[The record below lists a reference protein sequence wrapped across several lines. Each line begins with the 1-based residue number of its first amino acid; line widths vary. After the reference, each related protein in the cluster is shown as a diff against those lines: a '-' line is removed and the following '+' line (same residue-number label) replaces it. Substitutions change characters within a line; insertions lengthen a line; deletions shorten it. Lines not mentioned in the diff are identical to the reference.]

1 MTGDEL
7 REKFLVFFEQKGH
20 LRVKSAPLIPHGDPT
35 LLLTSAGMV
44 QFKPY
49 FTGDAVPPSPRLA
62 SCQKCFRTTDIG
74 SVGNFKHLTF
84 FEMLG
89 NFSIGDYF
97 KKEAIAWAWEFVL
110 DWLKIPRE
118 KLWITIFLDD
128 DESFGYWQ
136 DVGVSAERIM
146 RCGEKDNFWGPAG
159 ETGPCGPC
167 SEIHYDFGEQFSC
180 GPDCSPSC
188 GCGRFLEIW
197 NLVFT
202 EYYQDAQKKRTPL
215 PRKNIDTGM
224 GLERTATV
232 IQGKRSFYDT
242 DLFAPIVQKVSQ
254 LTGLEYGENEKADR
268 AIRIVAEHGRA
279 VTFLIADGVIPSNE
293 GRGYVLRRILRRAAY
308 FGETLSHDKPFLTEV
323 AKEVTARM
331 GHIYPELVV
340 NRETILRV
348 MGAEVD
354 KFREAL
360 LVGKGILNQTIFQ
373 LREELVNYFPKF
385 ENAFQDA
392 VSLRDGI
399 KLPSRVRE
407 AVDLFLRDCQ
417 AWEHVLSVGDRDAVK
432 ETLGPIDEGLS
443 ALKRAVSNYN
453 ASSGPNALDN
463 LKKRLQ
469 EQFQQIKINVHSISK
484 KLSGYELFILHDTY
498 GFPVE
503 LTTEIAADNGLS
515 IDMEGF
521 EAEMEQQR
529 ERARAAHKFT
539 VRETISL
546 TETVSVV
553 IIPRSTDFVGYRKL
567 IHKSPVVVLLPEGK
581 WPEHSVDFVSEGQEV
596 GIILRETPFYA
607 EMGGQVGDEGEIRGK
622 KGRVEITNAI
632 KITKGQSDLIVH
644 LGKVV
649 EGTISINDIVEAE
662 VDKERRLD
670 IARNHTATHLLH
682 AALRQVLGSQ
692 VHQAGSLVAP
702 DRFRFDFTY
711 EAPVLKEE
719 LSQIQRIVN
728 ESIRQNLPVT
738 KKEMPYTQAVTEG
751 AIALFGEKYG
761 DVVRTVRVGQA
772 KSPLSFEVCGGTHL
786 ERTGDI
792 GFFQIVNEGSIGS
805 GMRRI
810 EAVTGRGA
818 EKLIEERASLLDKIA
833 QQLQVPAANIESKI
847 ASTLEELDSER
858 KRAVSLERQLSKE
871 TAESLLTQ
879 AESVKGVS
887 VLAVKVSASSMD
899 ALRHMGDVLREKL
912 GSGVIVL
919 AAAWDDKPNFLAVV
933 TPDLVSKG
941 LNAGDIVKKV
951 AQATGGSGG
960 GRPQLGQG
968 GGKDKDKLEEA
979 LKLVANLVAE
989 KV

>member
-7 REKFLVFFEQKGH
+7 REKYLMFFEQKGH
-20 LRVKSAPLIPHGDPT
+20 KRIESSPLIPHGDPT

-49 FTGDAVPPSPRLA
+49 FTGEAVPPSPRLA

-110 DWLKIPRE
+110 DWLKIPKE

-128 DESFGYWQ
+128 DESFGYWREI
-136 DVGVSAERIM
+136 GVSAERIV

-242 DLFAPIVQKVSQ
+242 DLFVPIVQKVSQ
-254 LTGLEYGENEKADR
+254 LTGQKYGENEKTDKAM
-268 AIRIVAEHGRA
+268 RIVAEHGRA
-279 VTFLIADGVIPSNE
+279 VTFLITDGVIPSNE
-293 GRGYVLRRILRRAAY
+293 GRGYVLRRILRRAAL
-308 FGETLSHDKPFLTEV
+308 FGRTLGLDKPFLGEV
-323 AKEVTARM
+323 AKEVISKM
-331 GHIYPELVV
+331 GHVYPELVK
-340 NRETILRV
+340 NREPVLKVIGTEETRFDETLST
-348 MGAEVD
+348 G
-354 KFREAL
+354 L
-360 LVGKGILNQTIFQ
+360 NLLNQIAEQAKGRADKKISGEEIF
-373 LREELVNYFPKF
+373 
-385 ENAFQDA
+385 
-392 VSLRDGI
+392 
-399 KLPSRVRE
+399 KL
-407 AVDLFLRDCQ
+407 
-417 AWEHVLSVGDRDAVK
+417 
-432 ETLGPIDEGLS
+432 
-443 ALKRAVSNYN
+443 Y
-453 ASSGPNALDN
+453 
-463 LKKRLQ
+463 
-469 EQFQQIKINVHSISK
+469 
-484 KLSGYELFILHDTY
+484 DTY
-498 GFPVE
+498 GFPAE
-503 LTTEIAADNGLS
+503 LTAEMAADNGLLV
-515 IDMEGF
+515 DLEGF

-529 ERARAAHKFT
+529 ERARAAHKFVLGEKAT
-539 VRETISL
+539 AVDYPSL
-546 TETVSVV
+546 GLPATE
-553 IIPRSTDFVGYRKL
+553 FVGYKRTRCKAKVL
-567 IHKSPVVVLLPEGK
+567 SLVVDGK
-581 WPEHSVDFVSEGQEV
+581 TQEAASEGQQVEV
-596 GIILRETPFYA
+596 VLDSTPFYA
-607 EMGGQVGDEGEIRGK
+607 EMGGQVTDTGEIAGK
-622 KGRVEITNAI
+622 QGKIAVGDVVWANGEI
-632 KITKGQSDLIVH
+632 IVH
-644 LGKVV
+644 RGKVV
-649 EGTISINDIVEAE
+649 DGAVFLGEKVSAE
-662 VDKERRLD
+662 VNQSRRLD

-682 AALRQVLGSQ
+682 AALRQVLGSH
-692 VHQAGSLVAP
+692 VHQAGSLVTP
-702 DRFRFDFTY
+702 DRFRFDFTC

-719 LSQIQRIVN
+719 LAQIQMIVN
-728 ESIRQNLPVT
+728 EGIRRNLPVT
-738 KKEMPYTQAVTEG
+738 KKEMPYTQAVSEG

-772 KSPLSFEVCGGTHL
+772 KAQISFEVCGGTHID
-786 ERTGDI
+786 RTGDI
-792 GFFQIVNEGSIGS
+792 GFFQIVGEGSIGS

-810 EAVTGRGA
+810 EAVTGKGV
-818 EKLIEERASLLDKIA
+818 EKLIEERFSTLEKIA
-833 QQLQVPAANIESKI
+833 HELQVPTADVESKV
-847 ASTLEELDSER
+847 ASVLEELSAER
-858 KRAVSLERQLSKE
+858 KRAVTLERQLSKE
-871 TAESLLTQ
+871 SADSLLSQ
-879 AESVKGVS
+879 VESVRGVP
-887 VLAVKVSASSMD
+887 VLAVSASVSNMD
-899 ALRHMGDVLREKL
+899 ALRHMGDVLREKI

-919 AAAWDDKPNFLAVV
+919 AAVWDDKPNFLAMV
-933 TPDLVSKG
+933 TPDLVAKG

-968 GGKDKDKLEEA
+968 GGKDKDKLEQA
-979 LKLVANLVAE
+979 LKLVAQLVGE

>member
-7 REKFLVFFEQKGH
+7 RKKYLIFFEQKGH
-20 LRVKSAPLIPHGDPT
+20 LVIPSSSLIPHGDPT

-49 FTGDAVPPSPRLA
+49 FTGEAVPPSPRLA

-128 DESFGYWQ
+128 DESFRYWQ
-136 DVGVSAERIM
+136 DVGVSAERII
-146 RCGEKDNFWGPAG
+146 RCGEEDNFWGPAG

-167 SEIHYDFGEQFSC
+167 SEIHYDFGEQYSC

-242 DLFAPIVQKVSQ
+242 DLFAPIMQKVSQ
-254 LTGLEYGENEKADR
+254 LTERKYGENEKADR

-293 GRGYVLRRILRRAAY
+293 GRGYVLRRILRRAALFGRTLGLAKPFLGEVAKEVVAGMGHVY
-308 FGETLSHDKPFLTEV
+308 PELVTRRDPVLKVIGTEEARFGETLSTGLN
-323 AKEVTARM
+323 
-331 GHIYPELVV
+331 L
-340 NRETILRV
+340 
-348 MGAEVD
+348 
-354 KFREAL
+354 
-360 LVGKGILNQTIFQ
+360 LNQLMGQAKTKADKKISGEEIF
-373 LREELVNYFPKF
+373 
-385 ENAFQDA
+385 
-392 VSLRDGI
+392 
-399 KLPSRVRE
+399 KL
-407 AVDLFLRDCQ
+407 
-417 AWEHVLSVGDRDAVK
+417 
-432 ETLGPIDEGLS
+432 
-443 ALKRAVSNYN
+443 Y
-453 ASSGPNALDN
+453 
-463 LKKRLQ
+463 
-469 EQFQQIKINVHSISK
+469 
-484 KLSGYELFILHDTY
+484 DTY
-498 GFPVE
+498 GFPSE
-503 LTTEIAADNGLS
+503 LTAEMAADSDLLV
-515 IDMEGF
+515 DLDGF
-521 EAEMEQQR
+521 EAEMERQR
-529 ERARAAHKFT
+529 ERARAAHKFVLGEKAT
-539 VRETISL
+539 AFDYASL
-546 TETVSVV
+546 TL
-553 IIPRSTDFVGYRKL
+553 PRTEFVGYKRTSCKAKVL
-567 IHKSPVVVLLPEGK
+567 SLVVEGKPQEAASEGEQVEVVL
-581 WPEHSVDFVSEGQEV
+581 DT
-596 GIILRETPFYA
+596 TPFYA
-607 EMGGQVGDEGEIRGK
+607 EMGGQVADTGEIIGKQGKLAVSDTVWANGEIIVHRGK
-622 KGRVEITNAI
+622 VADGAI
-632 KITKGQSDLIVH
+632 F
-644 LGKVV
+644 LGEKV
-649 EGTISINDIVEAE
+649 TAE
-662 VDKERRLD
+662 VARSRHLD

-702 DRFRFDFTY
+702 ERFRFDFTY

-719 LSQIQRIVN
+719 LRQIQRIVN
-728 ESIRQNLPVT
+728 ENIRENLSVT
-738 KKEMPYTQAVTEG
+738 KKEMPHSQAVAEG

-761 DVVRTVRVGQA
+761 DIVRTVKVGSA
-772 KSPLSFEVCGGTHL
+772 KSPISFEVCGGTHVD
-786 ERTGDI
+786 RTGDL
-792 GFFQIVNEGSIGS
+792 GLFQVISEGSIGS

-810 EAVTGRGA
+810 EAVTGREA
-818 EKLIEERASLLDKIA
+818 EKLIEERASMLDKIA
-833 QQLQVPAANIESKI
+833 RRLQVPAADVEGKLSGV
-847 ASTLEELDSER
+847 LEELDSER
-858 KRAVSLERQLSKE
+858 KRAVVLERQLSKE

-879 AESVKGVS
+879 AETIKGVS
-887 VLAVKVSASSMD
+887 VLVAKTSVSNMD

-919 AAAWDDKPNFLAVV
+919 AAVWDDKPSFLAMV
-933 TPDLVSKG
+933 TPDLVSRG

-968 GGKDKDKLEEA
+968 GGKDKDKLEQA
-979 LKLVANLVAE
+979 LKLVAKLVEE

>member
-7 REKFLVFFEQKGH
+7 RKKYLVFFEQKGH
-20 LRVKSAPLIPHGDPT
+20 LVIPSSSLIPHGDPT

-49 FTGDAVPPSPRLA
+49 FTGEAVPPSPRLA

-97 KKEAIAWAWEFVL
+97 KKEAIAWAWEFVS
-110 DWLKIPRE
+110 DWLKIPQE

-128 DESFGYWQ
+128 DESFRYWQ
-136 DVGVSAERIM
+136 DVGVSAERII
-146 RCGEKDNFWGPAG
+146 RCDEKDNFWGPAG

-167 SEIHYDFGEQFSC
+167 SEIHYDFGEQYSC

-232 IQGKRSFYDT
+232 IQGKRFFYDT
-242 DLFAPIVQKVSQ
+242 DLFVPIVQKVSQ
-254 LTGLEYGENEKADR
+254 LTGRKYGENEKADR
-268 AIRIVAEHGRA
+268 AIRIIAEHGRA

-293 GRGYVLRRILRRAAY
+293 GRGYVLRRILRRAAL
-308 FGETLSHDKPFLTEV
+308 FGRTLGLDKPFLAEV
-323 AKEVTARM
+323 AKEVNAGM
-331 GHIYPELVV
+331 GHIYPELMKRHEAVLKVV
-340 NRETILRV
+340 DTEEARFGETLST
-348 MGAEVD
+348 G
-354 KFREAL
+354 L
-360 LVGKGILNQTIFQ
+360 NLLNQIMEQVQAKADRKISGEEIF
-373 LREELVNYFPKF
+373 
-385 ENAFQDA
+385 
-392 VSLRDGI
+392 
-399 KLPSRVRE
+399 KL
-407 AVDLFLRDCQ
+407 
-417 AWEHVLSVGDRDAVK
+417 
-432 ETLGPIDEGLS
+432 
-443 ALKRAVSNYN
+443 Y
-453 ASSGPNALDN
+453 
-463 LKKRLQ
+463 
-469 EQFQQIKINVHSISK
+469 
-484 KLSGYELFILHDTY
+484 DTY
-498 GFPVE
+498 GFPAE
-503 LTTEIAADNGLS
+503 LTAEMAADNGLS
-515 IDMEGF
+515 VDLEGF

-529 ERARAAHKFT
+529 ERARAAHKFVLGEKAT
-539 VRETISL
+539 AFDYASL
-546 TETVSVV
+546 SLPSTE
-553 IIPRSTDFVGYRKL
+553 FVGYKRTSCKAKVL
-567 IHKSPVVVLLPEGK
+567 SLVVDGKPQEAASEGEQVEVVL
-581 WPEHSVDFVSEGQEV
+581 DT
-596 GIILRETPFYA
+596 TPFYA
-607 EMGGQVGDEGEIRGK
+607 EMGGQVADTGEIVGKQGKIAVSDTVWANGEIIVHRGK
-622 KGRVEITNAI
+622 VADGAVFLGERVT
-632 KITKGQSDLIVH
+632 
-644 LGKVV
+644 
-649 EGTISINDIVEAE
+649 AE
-662 VDKERRLD
+662 VENARRLD

-692 VHQAGSLVAP
+692 VHQAGSLVTP

-719 LSQIQRIVN
+719 LGQIQRIVN
-728 ESIRQNLPVT
+728 ENIRQNLSVT
-738 KKEMPYTQAVTEG
+738 KREMPHSQAVAEG

-761 DVVRTVRVGQA
+761 DVVRTVKVGSA
-772 KSPLSFEVCGGTHL
+772 KAQISFEVCGGTHVD
-786 ERTGDI
+786 RTGDI
-792 GFFQIVNEGSIGS
+792 GIFQIVSEGSIGS

-810 EAVTGRGA
+810 EAVTGREA
-818 EKLIEERASLLDKIA
+818 EKLIEERASMLDKIA
-833 QQLQVPAANIESKI
+833 RRLQVPAADVEGKLS
-847 ASTLEELDSER
+847 SVLEELDLER
-858 KRAVSLERQLSKE
+858 KRAVVLERQLSKE

-879 AESVKGVS
+879 AETVKGVS
-887 VLAVKVSASSMD
+887 VLVAKTSVSNMD

-919 AAAWDDKPNFLAVV
+919 AAVWDDKPSFLAMV
-933 TPDLVSKG
+933 TPDLVSRG

-968 GGKDKDKLEEA
+968 GGKDKDKLEQA
-979 LKLVANLVAE
+979 LKLVVTLVEE

>member
-1 MTGDEL
+1 
-7 REKFLVFFEQKGH
+7 
-20 LRVKSAPLIPHGDPT
+20 
-35 LLLTSAGMV
+35 MV

-49 FTGDAVPPSPRLA
+49 FTGEAVPPSPRLA

-128 DESFGYWQ
+128 DESFGYWR
-136 DVGVSAERIM
+136 DIGVSAERIM

-242 DLFAPIVQKVSQ
+242 DLFAPIIKRVSE
-254 LTGLEYGENEKADR
+254 LTNRKYGEDEKADR
-268 AIRIVAEHGRA
+268 AMRIVVEHGRA

-293 GRGYVLRRILRRAAY
+293 GRGYVLRRILRRAAL
-308 FGETLSHDKPFLTEV
+308 FGRTLGLDKPFLGEV
-323 AKEVTARM
+323 AKEVNVRM
-331 GHIYPELVV
+331 GHIYPELLK
-340 NRETILRV
+340 NRDSVLKVIGTEETRFSETLST
-348 MGAEVD
+348 G
-354 KFREAL
+354 L
-360 LVGKGILNQTIFQ
+360 SLLNQLVEQAKGKADKKISSDNIF
-373 LREELVNYFPKF
+373 
-385 ENAFQDA
+385 
-392 VSLRDGI
+392 
-399 KLPSRVRE
+399 KL
-407 AVDLFLRDCQ
+407 
-417 AWEHVLSVGDRDAVK
+417 
-432 ETLGPIDEGLS
+432 
-443 ALKRAVSNYN
+443 Y
-453 ASSGPNALDN
+453 
-463 LKKRLQ
+463 
-469 EQFQQIKINVHSISK
+469 
-484 KLSGYELFILHDTY
+484 DTY
-498 GFPVE
+498 GFPAE
-503 LTTEIAADNGLS
+503 LTAEMAADNGLS
-515 IDMEGF
+515 VDLEGF
-521 EAEMEQQR
+521 KAEMERQR
-529 ERARAAHKFT
+529 ERARAAHKFVLGEKAT
-539 VRETISL
+539 TFNYASKSL
-546 TETVSVV
+546 PSTE
-553 IIPRSTDFVGYRKL
+553 FVGYKRTSCKARVL
-567 IHKSPVVVLLPEGK
+567 SIVVDGKPQEAASEGEHVEVVL
-581 WPEHSVDFVSEGQEV
+581 DC
-596 GIILRETPFYA
+596 TPFYA
-607 EMGGQVGDEGEIRGK
+607 EMGGQVADTGEITGK
-622 KGRVEITNAI
+622 QGKLAV
-632 KITKGQSDLIVH
+632 SDTVWVNGETIVH
-644 LGKVV
+644 RGKVV
-649 EGTISINDIVEAE
+649 DGAVFLGEKVSAE
-662 VDKERRLD
+662 VDMSRRLD

-682 AALRQVLGSQ
+682 AALRQVLGSH
-692 VHQAGSLVAP
+692 VHQSGSLVAP
-702 DRFRFDFTY
+702 DRFRFDFTF

-719 LSQIQRIVN
+719 LAEIQRIVN
-728 ESIRQNLPVT
+728 EGIRRNLPVT
-738 KKEMPYTQAVTEG
+738 KKEMPYAQAVAEG

-772 KSPLSFEVCGGTHL
+772 KSPLSFEVCGGTHVD
-786 ERTGDI
+786 RTGDI
-792 GFFQIVNEGSIGS
+792 SFFQIVSEGSIGS

-818 EKLIEERASLLDKIA
+818 EKLIEERASALEKIA

-899 ALRHMGDVLREKL
+899 ALRHTGDVLRDKL
-912 GSGVIVL
+912 TSAVVVL
-919 AAAWDDKPNFLAVV
+919 AAVWDDKPNFLAVV

-968 GGKDKDKLEEA
+968 GGKDKDKLEQA
-979 LKLVANLVAE
+979 LKMVARLVEE

>member
-7 REKFLVFFEQKGH
+7 RKKYLIFFEQKGH
-20 LRVKSAPLIPHGDPT
+20 KVIPSSSLIPHGDPT

-49 FTGDAVPPSPRLA
+49 FTGEAVPPSPRLA

-128 DESFGYWQ
+128 DESFRYWQ
-136 DVGVSAERIM
+136 DVGVSAERII
-146 RCGEKDNFWGPAG
+146 RCDEKDNFWGPAG

-167 SEIHYDFGEQFSC
+167 SEIHYDFGEQYSC

-232 IQGKRSFYDT
+232 IQGKRFFYDT
-242 DLFAPIVQKVSQ
+242 DLFVPIVQKVSQ
-254 LTGLEYGENEKADR
+254 LTGRKYGENEKADR
-268 AIRIVAEHGRA
+268 AIRIIAEHGRA

-293 GRGYVLRRILRRAAY
+293 GRGYVLRRILRRAAL
-308 FGETLSHDKPFLTEV
+308 FGRTLGLDKPFLAEV
-323 AKEVTARM
+323 AKEVNAGM
-331 GHIYPELVV
+331 GHIYPELMKRHEAVLKVV
-340 NRETILRV
+340 DTEEARFGETLST
-348 MGAEVD
+348 G
-354 KFREAL
+354 L
-360 LVGKGILNQTIFQ
+360 NLLNQIMEQVQAKADRKISGEEIF
-373 LREELVNYFPKF
+373 
-385 ENAFQDA
+385 
-392 VSLRDGI
+392 
-399 KLPSRVRE
+399 KL
-407 AVDLFLRDCQ
+407 
-417 AWEHVLSVGDRDAVK
+417 
-432 ETLGPIDEGLS
+432 
-443 ALKRAVSNYN
+443 Y
-453 ASSGPNALDN
+453 
-463 LKKRLQ
+463 
-469 EQFQQIKINVHSISK
+469 
-484 KLSGYELFILHDTY
+484 DTY
-498 GFPVE
+498 GFPAE
-503 LTTEIAADNGLS
+503 LTAEMAADNGLS
-515 IDMEGF
+515 VDLEGF

-529 ERARAAHKFT
+529 ERARAAHKFVLGEKAT
-539 VRETISL
+539 AFDYASL
-546 TETVSVV
+546 SLPSTE
-553 IIPRSTDFVGYRKL
+553 FVGYKRTSCKAKVL
-567 IHKSPVVVLLPEGK
+567 SLVVDGKPQEAASEGEQVEVVL
-581 WPEHSVDFVSEGQEV
+581 DT
-596 GIILRETPFYA
+596 TPFYA
-607 EMGGQVGDEGEIRGK
+607 EMGGQVADTGEIVGKQGKIAVSDTVWANGEIIVHRGK
-622 KGRVEITNAI
+622 VADGAVFLGERVT
-632 KITKGQSDLIVH
+632 
-644 LGKVV
+644 
-649 EGTISINDIVEAE
+649 AE
-662 VDKERRLD
+662 VENARRLD

-692 VHQAGSLVAP
+692 VHQAGSLVTP

-719 LSQIQRIVN
+719 LGQIQRIVN
-728 ESIRQNLPVT
+728 ENIRQNLSVT
-738 KKEMPYTQAVTEG
+738 KREMPHSQAVAEG

-761 DVVRTVRVGQA
+761 DVVRTVKVGSA
-772 KSPLSFEVCGGTHL
+772 KAQISFEVCGGTHVD
-786 ERTGDI
+786 RTGDI
-792 GFFQIVNEGSIGS
+792 GIFQIVSEGSIGS

-810 EAVTGRGA
+810 EAVTGREA
-818 EKLIEERASLLDKIA
+818 EKLIEERASMLDKIA
-833 QQLQVPAANIESKI
+833 RRLQVPAADVEGKLS
-847 ASTLEELDSER
+847 SVLEELDLER
-858 KRAVSLERQLSKE
+858 KRAVVLERQLSKE

-879 AESVKGVS
+879 AETVKGVS
-887 VLAVKVSASSMD
+887 VLVAKTSVSNMD

-919 AAAWDDKPNFLAVV
+919 AAVWDDKPSFLAMV
-933 TPDLVSKG
+933 TPDLVSRG

-968 GGKDKDKLEEA
+968 GGKDKDKLEQA
-979 LKLVANLVAE
+979 LKLVVTLVEE

>member
-7 REKFLVFFEQKGH
+7 RKKYLIFFEQKGH
-20 LRVKSAPLIPHGDPT
+20 MVIPSSSLIPHGDPT

-49 FTGDAVPPSPRLA
+49 FTGEAAPPSPRLA

-97 KKEAIAWAWEFVL
+97 KKEAIAWAWEFVS
-110 DWLKIPRE
+110 DWLKIPKD

-128 DESFGYWQ
+128 DESFRYWQ

-167 SEIHYDFGEQFSC
+167 SEIHYDFGEQYSC

-202 EYYQDAQKKRTPL
+202 EYYQDAQKKRTSL

-224 GLERTATV
+224 GLERTAAV
-232 IQGKRSFYDT
+232 IQCKRSFYDT
-242 DLFAPIVQKVSQ
+242 DLFAPLMQKVSQ
-254 LTGLEYGENEKADR
+254 LTQRKYGENEKADR
-268 AIRIVAEHGRA
+268 AIRIIAEHGRA

-293 GRGYVLRRILRRAAY
+293 GRGYVLRRILRRAALFGRTLGLDKPFLGEVAKEIVTMMGHVY
-308 FGETLSHDKPFLTEV
+308 PELVKRRDPVLKVIDTEEARFGETLSTGLN
-323 AKEVTARM
+323 
-331 GHIYPELVV
+331 L
-340 NRETILRV
+340 
-348 MGAEVD
+348 
-354 KFREAL
+354 
-360 LVGKGILNQTIFQ
+360 LNQIMEQAKAKADKKISGEEIF
-373 LREELVNYFPKF
+373 
-385 ENAFQDA
+385 
-392 VSLRDGI
+392 
-399 KLPSRVRE
+399 KL
-407 AVDLFLRDCQ
+407 
-417 AWEHVLSVGDRDAVK
+417 
-432 ETLGPIDEGLS
+432 
-443 ALKRAVSNYN
+443 Y
-453 ASSGPNALDN
+453 
-463 LKKRLQ
+463 
-469 EQFQQIKINVHSISK
+469 
-484 KLSGYELFILHDTY
+484 DTY
-498 GFPVE
+498 GFPSE
-503 LTTEIAADNGLS
+503 LTAEMAADSGLS
-515 IDMEGF
+515 VDLEGF

-529 ERARAAHKFT
+529 ERARAVHKFT
-539 VRETISL
+539 AEVTIKAKIGVPS
-546 TETVSVV
+546 TF
-553 IIPRSTDFVGYRKL
+553 IPRSTDFVGYETLKC
-567 IHKSPVVVLLPEGK
+567 KSSVVVLLPGGK
-581 WPEHSVDFVSEGQEV
+581 WPESDVSSVSEGQEV
-596 GIILRETPFYA
+596 GVILRGTSFYA
-607 EMGGQVGDEGEIRGK
+607 EMGGQVGDRGEIRGK
-622 KGRVEITNAI
+622 KGRFEVTNTVR
-632 KITKGQSDLIVH
+632 ITKDESELIVH

-649 EGTISINDIVEAE
+649 AGTISVDEVVEAK

-670 IARNHTATHLLH
+670 IERNHTATHLLH
-682 AALRQVLGSQ
+682 AALRQVLGRDSD
-692 VHQAGSLVAP
+692 VHQSGSLVTP

-719 LSQIQRIVN
+719 LVQIQRIVN
-728 ESIRQNLPVT
+728 ENIRRNLLVT
-738 KKEMPYTQAVTEG
+738 KREMPYTQAVAEG

-761 DVVRTVRVGQA
+761 DVVRTVRMGSA
-772 KSPLSFEVCGGTHL
+772 KSPVSFEVCGGTHVD
-786 ERTGDI
+786 RTGDI
-792 GFFQIVNEGSIGS
+792 GLFQVISEGSIGS

-810 EAVTGRGA
+810 EAVTGREA
-818 EKLIEERASLLDKIA
+818 EKLIEERASMLDKIA
-833 QQLQVPAANIESKI
+833 RRLQVPAADVEGKLSGV
-847 ASTLEELDSER
+847 LEELDSER
-858 KRAVSLERQLSKE
+858 KRAVVLERQLSRE

-879 AESVKGVS
+879 AETVKGVS
-887 VLAVKVSASSMD
+887 VLVAKTSVSNMD

-919 AAAWDDKPNFLAVV
+919 AAVWDDKPSFLAMV
-933 TPDLVSKG
+933 TPDLVSWG

-968 GGKDKDKLEEA
+968 GGRDKDKLDEA
-979 LKLVANLVAE
+979 LKLVARLVEE

>member
-7 REKFLVFFEQKGH
+7 RKQFLIFFEQKGH
-20 LRVKSAPLIPHGDPT
+20 LVIPSSSLIPHGDPT

-110 DWLKIPRE
+110 DWLKIPKQ

-128 DESFGYWQ
+128 DESFRYWQ
-136 DVGVSAERIM
+136 NVGVSAERII

-254 LTGLEYGENEKADR
+254 LTGRKYGENEKADR
-268 AIRIVAEHGRA
+268 AMRIVAEHGRA

-293 GRGYVLRRILRRAAY
+293 GRGYVLRRILRRASL
-308 FGETLSHDKPFLTEV
+308 FGRTLGLDKPFLGEV
-323 AKEVTARM
+323 AQEVNARM
-331 GHIYPELVV
+331 GHIYPELLK
-340 NRETILRV
+340 NRDTVLKVIGTEETRFGETLTT
-348 MGAEVD
+348 G
-354 KFREAL
+354 L
-360 LVGKGILNQTIFQ
+360 SLLNQLVEQAKAKPDKKISGEDIF
-373 LREELVNYFPKF
+373 
-385 ENAFQDA
+385 
-392 VSLRDGI
+392 
-399 KLPSRVRE
+399 KL
-407 AVDLFLRDCQ
+407 
-417 AWEHVLSVGDRDAVK
+417 
-432 ETLGPIDEGLS
+432 
-443 ALKRAVSNYN
+443 Y
-453 ASSGPNALDN
+453 
-463 LKKRLQ
+463 
-469 EQFQQIKINVHSISK
+469 
-484 KLSGYELFILHDTY
+484 DTY
-498 GFPVE
+498 GFPAE
-503 LTTEIAADNGLS
+503 LTAEMAVDNGLS
-515 IDMEGF
+515 VDQEGF

-529 ERARAAHKFT
+529 ERARATHKFVLGEKAT
-539 VRETISL
+539 TFDYASL
-546 TETVSVV
+546 SLPGTQ
-553 IIPRSTDFVGYRKL
+553 FVGYKRTSCKARIL
-567 IHKSPVVVLLPEGK
+567 SIVVDGKQQEAASEGEQAEVVL
-581 WPEHSVDFVSEGQEV
+581 DC
-596 GIILRETPFYA
+596 TPFYA
-607 EMGGQVGDEGEIRGK
+607 EMGGQVADTGEITGK
-622 KGRVEITNAI
+622 QGKLAV
-632 KITKGQSDLIVH
+632 SDTVWANGETIVH
-644 LGKVV
+644 RGKVV
-649 EGTISINDIVEAE
+649 EGALFLGEKVTVE
-662 VDKERRLD
+662 VDRSRRLD

-682 AALRQVLGSQ
+682 SALRQVLGSQ

-728 ESIRQNLPVT
+728 ENIRQNLLVT
-738 KKEMPYTQAVTEG
+738 KKEMPYTQAVAEG

-761 DVVRTVRVGQA
+761 DVVRTVKIGSA
-772 KSPLSFEVCGGTHL
+772 KSHVSFEVCGGTHL
-786 ERTGDI
+786 DRTGDI
-792 GFFQIVNEGSIGS
+792 GFFQIVSEGSIGS

-818 EKLIEERASLLDKIA
+818 EKLIEERASTLEKIA
-833 QQLQVPAANIESKI
+833 QQLQVPAANIESKV

-858 KRAVSLERQLSKE
+858 KRAVALERQLSKE

-899 ALRHMGDVLREKL
+899 ALRHTGDVLREKL

-979 LKLVANLVAE
+979 LKLVSRLVAE

>member
-7 REKFLVFFEQKGH
+7 RKKYLNFFEQKEH
-20 LRVKSAPLIPHGDPT
+20 KVIPSSSLIPHGDPT

-49 FTGDAVPPSPRLA
+49 FTGEAAPPSPRLA

-97 KKEAIAWAWEFVL
+97 KKEAIAWAWEFVS
-110 DWLKIPRE
+110 DWLKIPKD

-128 DESFGYWQ
+128 DESFRYWQ

-167 SEIHYDFGEQFSC
+167 SEIHYDFGEQYSC

-202 EYYQDAQKKRTPL
+202 EYYQDAQKKRTSL

-224 GLERTATV
+224 GLERTAAV
-232 IQGKRSFYDT
+232 IQCKRSFYDT
-242 DLFAPIVQKVSQ
+242 DLFAPLMQKVSQ
-254 LTGLEYGENEKADR
+254 LTQRKYGENEKADR
-268 AIRIVAEHGRA
+268 AIRIIAEHGRA

-293 GRGYVLRRILRRAAY
+293 GRGYVLRRILRRAALFGRTLGLDKPFLGEVAKEIVTMMGHVY
-308 FGETLSHDKPFLTEV
+308 PELVKRRDPVLKVIDTEEARFGETLSTGLN
-323 AKEVTARM
+323 
-331 GHIYPELVV
+331 L
-340 NRETILRV
+340 
-348 MGAEVD
+348 
-354 KFREAL
+354 
-360 LVGKGILNQTIFQ
+360 LNQIMEQAKAKADKKISGEEIF
-373 LREELVNYFPKF
+373 
-385 ENAFQDA
+385 
-392 VSLRDGI
+392 
-399 KLPSRVRE
+399 KL
-407 AVDLFLRDCQ
+407 
-417 AWEHVLSVGDRDAVK
+417 
-432 ETLGPIDEGLS
+432 
-443 ALKRAVSNYN
+443 Y
-453 ASSGPNALDN
+453 
-463 LKKRLQ
+463 
-469 EQFQQIKINVHSISK
+469 
-484 KLSGYELFILHDTY
+484 DTY
-498 GFPVE
+498 GFPSE
-503 LTTEIAADNGLS
+503 LTAEMAADSGLS
-515 IDMEGF
+515 VDLEGF

-529 ERARAAHKFT
+529 ERARAVHKFT
-539 VRETISL
+539 AEVTIKAKIGVPS
-546 TETVSVV
+546 TF
-553 IIPRSTDFVGYRKL
+553 IPRSTDFVGYETLKC
-567 IHKSPVVVLLPEGK
+567 KSSVVVLLPGGK
-581 WPEHSVDFVSEGQEV
+581 WPESDVSSVSEGQEV
-596 GIILRETPFYA
+596 GVILRGTSFYA
-607 EMGGQVGDEGEIRGK
+607 EMGGQVGDRGEIRGK
-622 KGRVEITNAI
+622 KGRFEVTNTVR
-632 KITKGQSDLIVH
+632 ITKDESELIVH

-649 EGTISINDIVEAE
+649 AGTISVDEVVEAK

-670 IARNHTATHLLH
+670 IERNHTATHLLH
-682 AALRQVLGSQ
+682 AALRQVLGRDSD
-692 VHQAGSLVAP
+692 VHQSGSLVTP

-719 LSQIQRIVN
+719 LVQIQRIVN
-728 ESIRQNLPVT
+728 ENIRRNLLVT
-738 KKEMPYTQAVTEG
+738 KREMPYTQAVAEG

-761 DVVRTVRVGQA
+761 DVVRTVRMGSA
-772 KSPLSFEVCGGTHL
+772 KSPVSFEVCGGTHVD
-786 ERTGDI
+786 RTGDI
-792 GFFQIVNEGSIGS
+792 GLFQVISEGSIGS

-810 EAVTGRGA
+810 EAVTGREA
-818 EKLIEERASLLDKIA
+818 EKLIEERASMLDKIA
-833 QQLQVPAANIESKI
+833 RRLQVPAADVEGKLSGV
-847 ASTLEELDSER
+847 LEELDSER
-858 KRAVSLERQLSKE
+858 KRAVVLERQLSRE

-879 AESVKGVS
+879 AETVKGVS
-887 VLAVKVSASSMD
+887 VLVAKTSVSNMD

-919 AAAWDDKPNFLAVV
+919 AAVWDDKPSFLAMV
-933 TPDLVSKG
+933 TPDLVSWG

-968 GGKDKDKLEEA
+968 GGRDKDKLDEA
-979 LKLVANLVAE
+979 LKLVARLVEE

>member
-7 REKFLVFFEQKGH
+7 RKQYLIFFEQKGH
-20 LRVKSAPLIPHGDPT
+20 MVIPSSSLIPHGDPT

-49 FTGDAVPPSPRLA
+49 FTGEAVPPSPRLA

-110 DWLKIPRE
+110 DWLKIPKER
-118 KLWITIFLDD
+118 LWITIFLDD
-128 DESFGYWQ
+128 DESFRYWR
-136 DVGVSAERIM
+136 DIDVSAERII

-167 SEIHYDFGEQFSC
+167 SEIHYDFGEQYSC

-242 DLFAPIVQKVSQ
+242 DLFAPLMRKVSQ
-254 LTGLEYGENEKADR
+254 LTQRKYGENEKADR

-293 GRGYVLRRILRRAAY
+293 GRGYVLRRILRRAALFGRTLGLDKPFLGEVAKEVVAGMGHVY
-308 FGETLSHDKPFLTEV
+308 PELVTRRDPVLKVIGTEEARFGETLSTGLN
-323 AKEVTARM
+323 
-331 GHIYPELVV
+331 L
-340 NRETILRV
+340 
-348 MGAEVD
+348 
-354 KFREAL
+354 
-360 LVGKGILNQTIFQ
+360 LNQLMGQAKTKADKKISGEEIF
-373 LREELVNYFPKF
+373 
-385 ENAFQDA
+385 
-392 VSLRDGI
+392 
-399 KLPSRVRE
+399 KL
-407 AVDLFLRDCQ
+407 
-417 AWEHVLSVGDRDAVK
+417 
-432 ETLGPIDEGLS
+432 
-443 ALKRAVSNYN
+443 Y
-453 ASSGPNALDN
+453 
-463 LKKRLQ
+463 
-469 EQFQQIKINVHSISK
+469 
-484 KLSGYELFILHDTY
+484 DTY
-498 GFPVE
+498 GFPSE
-503 LTTEIAADNGLS
+503 LTAEMAADSDLLV
-515 IDMEGF
+515 DLDGF
-521 EAEMEQQR
+521 EAEMERQR
-529 ERARAAHKFT
+529 ERARAAHKFVLGEKAT
-539 VRETISL
+539 AFDYASL
-546 TETVSVV
+546 ALPRTE
-553 IIPRSTDFVGYRKL
+553 FVGYKRTSCKAKVL
-567 IHKSPVVVLLPEGK
+567 SLVVEGKPQEAASEGEQVEVVL
-581 WPEHSVDFVSEGQEV
+581 DM
-596 GIILRETPFYA
+596 TPFYA
-607 EMGGQVGDEGEIRGK
+607 EMGGQVADTGEIIGKQGKLAVSDTVWANGEIIVHRGK
-622 KGRVEITNAI
+622 VADGAI
-632 KITKGQSDLIVH
+632 F
-644 LGKVV
+644 LGEKV
-649 EGTISINDIVEAE
+649 TAE
-662 VDKERRLD
+662 VARSRHLD

-702 DRFRFDFTY
+702 ERFRFDFTY

-728 ESIRQNLPVT
+728 EGIRQNLPVT
-738 KKEMPYTQAVTEG
+738 KKEMPHSQAVAEG

-761 DVVRTVRVGQA
+761 DIVRTVKVGSA
-772 KSPLSFEVCGGTHL
+772 KAPISFEVCGGTHVD
-786 ERTGDI
+786 RTGDL
-792 GFFQIVNEGSIGS
+792 GLFQVISEGSIGS

-810 EAVTGRGA
+810 EAVTGREA
-818 EKLIEERASLLDKIA
+818 EKLIEERASMLDKIA
-833 QQLQVPAANIESKI
+833 RRLQVPAADVEGKLSGV
-847 ASTLEELDSER
+847 LEELDSER
-858 KRAVSLERQLSKE
+858 KRAVVLERQLSKE

-887 VLAVKVSASSMD
+887 VLVAKTLVSNMD

-919 AAAWDDKPNFLAVV
+919 AAVWDDKPSFLAMV
-933 TPDLVSKG
+933 TPDLVSRG

-968 GGKDKDKLEEA
+968 GGKDKDKLEQA
-979 LKLVANLVAE
+979 LKLVAKLVEE

>member
-7 REKFLVFFEQKGH
+7 RKKYLIFFEQKGH
-20 LRVKSAPLIPHGDPT
+20 LVIPSSSLIPHGDPT

-49 FTGDAVPPSPRLA
+49 FTGEATPPSPRLA

-110 DWLKIPRE
+110 DWLKIPKE

-128 DESFGYWQ
+128 DESCRYWQ
-136 DVGVSAERIM
+136 NVGVNAERII
-146 RCGEKDNFWGPAG
+146 RCGEEDNFWGPAG

-167 SEIHYDFGEQFSC
+167 SEIHYDFGEQYSC

-242 DLFAPIVQKVSQ
+242 DLFAPIMQKVSQ
-254 LTGLEYGENEKADR
+254 LTERKYGENEKADR

-293 GRGYVLRRILRRAAY
+293 GRGYVLRRILRRAALFGRTLGLDKPFLGEVAKEVIAGMGHVY
-308 FGETLSHDKPFLTEV
+308 PELVTRRDPVLKVIGMEEARFGETLSTGLN
-323 AKEVTARM
+323 
-331 GHIYPELVV
+331 L
-340 NRETILRV
+340 
-348 MGAEVD
+348 
-354 KFREAL
+354 
-360 LVGKGILNQTIFQ
+360 LNQLMGQAKAKADKKISGEEIF
-373 LREELVNYFPKF
+373 
-385 ENAFQDA
+385 
-392 VSLRDGI
+392 
-399 KLPSRVRE
+399 KL
-407 AVDLFLRDCQ
+407 
-417 AWEHVLSVGDRDAVK
+417 
-432 ETLGPIDEGLS
+432 
-443 ALKRAVSNYN
+443 Y
-453 ASSGPNALDN
+453 
-463 LKKRLQ
+463 
-469 EQFQQIKINVHSISK
+469 
-484 KLSGYELFILHDTY
+484 DTY
-498 GFPVE
+498 GFPAE
-503 LTTEIAADNGLS
+503 LTAEMAADNGLS
-515 IDMEGF
+515 VDLEGF
-521 EAEMEQQR
+521 EAEMERQR
-529 ERARAAHKFT
+529 KRAREKHKFT
-539 VRETISL
+539 DAGARFSL
-546 TETVSVV
+546 VD
-553 IIPRSTDFVGYRKL
+553 IPPSTGFVGYKSL
-567 IHKSPVVVLLPEGK
+567 KHKSSVVFLIPGGK
-581 WPEHSVDFVSEGQEV
+581 WSGSTLISVSGGQDV
-596 GIILRETPFYA
+596 GIILRETPFFA
-607 EMGGQVGDEGEIRGK
+607 EMGGQVGDTGEIRGR
-622 KGRVEITNAI
+622 KGRVEVTSTF
-632 KITKGQSDLIVH
+632 KITQRDSDLVVH
-644 LGKVV
+644 FGKVV
-649 EGTISINDIVEAE
+649 EGTISLNDIVEAK

-670 IARNHTATHLLH
+670 IARNHTTTHLLH

-702 DRFRFDFTY
+702 ERFRFDFTY

-728 ESIRQNLPVT
+728 ENIRQNLSVT
-738 KKEMPYTQAVTEG
+738 KKEMPHSQAVAEG

-761 DVVRTVRVGQA
+761 DVVRTVKVGSA
-772 KSPLSFEVCGGTHL
+772 KAPISFEVCGGTHVD
-786 ERTGDI
+786 RTGDL
-792 GFFQIVNEGSIGS
+792 GLFQVISEGSIGS

-810 EAVTGRGA
+810 EAVTGREA
-818 EKLIEERASLLDKIA
+818 EKLIEERASMLDKIA
-833 QQLQVPAANIESKI
+833 RRLQVPAAYVEGKLSGV
-847 ASTLEELDSER
+847 LEELDSER
-858 KRAVSLERQLSKE
+858 KRAVVLERQLSKE
-871 TAESLLTQ
+871 TAESLLNQ

-887 VLAVKVSASSMD
+887 VLVAKTSVSNMD

-919 AAAWDDKPNFLAVV
+919 AAVWDDKPSFLAMV
-933 TPDLVSKG
+933 TPDLISRG

-968 GGKDKDKLEEA
+968 GGKDKDKLEQA
-979 LKLVANLVAE
+979 LKLVARLVEE